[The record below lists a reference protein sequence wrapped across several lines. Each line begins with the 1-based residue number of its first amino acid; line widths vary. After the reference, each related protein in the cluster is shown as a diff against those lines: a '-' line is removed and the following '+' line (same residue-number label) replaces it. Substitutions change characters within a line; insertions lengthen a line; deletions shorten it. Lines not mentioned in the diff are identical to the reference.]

1 MPLFVSQG
9 RYTEGA
15 IKAMLAK
22 PEDRTAA
29 VAKLVD
35 RAGGKLIAF
44 YLLFGEYDWM
54 IVYEAPSG
62 QEAAAIML
70 AAVGA
75 GAITNTKT
83 MLAMSGAEAQA
94 AFELGRALGAEHGVP
109 GPSRA
114 GRP

>member
-1 MPLFVSQG
+1 
-9 RYTEGA
+9 
-15 IKAMLAK
+15 MLAK
-22 PEDRTAA
+22 PEDRTTA
-29 VAKLVD
+29 VTKLVE

-75 GAITNTKT
+75 GAITSTRT
-83 MLAMSGAEAQA
+83 MLAMSGTEAQA
-94 AFELGRALGAEHGVP
+94 AFEAGHALGADYQVP
-109 GPSRA
+109 GAS
-114 GRP
+114 

>member
-29 VAKLVD
+29 VTGLVE
-35 RAGGKLIAF
+35 RAGGRLVAF

-54 IVYEAPSG
+54 LIYEAPSG

-75 GAITNTKT
+75 GAITDTRT
-83 MLAMSGAEAQA
+83 MLAMSGTEAQA
-94 AFELGRALGAEHGVP
+94 AFEAGHALGADYRSP
-109 GPSRA
+109 GA
-114 GRP
+114 A

>member
-29 VAKLVD
+29 VTKLVEQG
-35 RAGGKLIAF
+35 GGKMIAF
-44 YLLFGEYDWM
+44 YLLFGEYDWLL
-54 IVYEAPSG
+54 IYEAPSA
-62 QEAAAIML
+62 QAAAGIIL

-75 GAITNTKT
+75 GATTSTKT
-83 MLAMSGAEAQA
+83 MLAMTGTEGQA
-94 AFELGRALGAEHGVP
+94 ALEVGHKLGADYRNP
-109 GPSRA
+109 GSA
-114 GRP
+114 

>member
-15 IKAMLAK
+15 IKAMLVR

-29 VAKLVD
+29 VTKLVEQ
-35 RAGGKLIAF
+35 AGGKLRA
-44 YLLFGEYDWM
+44 YYMLFGEYDWM
-54 IVYEAPSG
+54 IVYEAPSA

-75 GAITNTKT
+75 GAITSTRT

-94 AFELGRALGAEHGVP
+94 AFEAGHTLGASYPSP
-109 GPSRA
+109 GA
-114 GRP
+114 A

>member
-15 IKAMLAK
+15 IKAMLAR
-22 PEDRTAA
+22 PEDRSAA
-29 VAKLVD
+29 VAKLVE

-75 GAITNTKT
+75 GAITGTRT
-83 MLAMSGAEAQA
+83 MLAMDGAEAQA
-94 AFELGRALGAEHGVP
+94 AFEAGHALGTDYRAP
-109 GPSRA
+109 GA
-114 GRP
+114 A

>member
-1 MPLFVSQG
+1 MPLFISQG

-15 IKAMLAK
+15 IKAMLIK
-22 PEDRTAA
+22 PQDRTAA
-29 VAKLVD
+29 VARLVE
-35 RAGGKLIAF
+35 RAGGKMVAF

-54 IVYEAPSG
+54 VVYEAPSG

-75 GAITNTKT
+75 GAITSTRT

-94 AFELGRALGAEHGVP
+94 AFEAGHALQVDYRAPGAT
-109 GPSRA
+109 
-114 GRP
+114 

>member
-29 VAKLVD
+29 ETKLVEQ
-35 RAGGKLIAF
+35 AGGKLVAF
-44 YLLFGEYDWM
+44 YLLFGEFDWM
-54 IVYEAPSG
+54 IIYEAPSG
-62 QEAAAIML
+62 QEAAAVML

-75 GAITNTKT
+75 GAITSTRT
-83 MLAMSGAEAQA
+83 MLAMSGVAAQA
-94 AFELGRALGAEHGVP
+94 AFEAGHALGADFRALGA
-109 GPSRA
+109 S
-114 GRP
+114 

>member
-15 IKAMLAK
+15 IKAMLVR

-29 VAKLVD
+29 VAKLVE

-62 QEAAAIML
+62 QEAATVML
-70 AAVGA
+70 AVVGA
-75 GAITNTKT
+75 GAVASTRTV
-83 MLAMSGAEAQA
+83 LAMNGAEAQA
-94 AFELGRALGAEHGVP
+94 ALEAGHALGADYRSLG
-109 GPSRA
+109 A
-114 GRP
+114 G

>member
-15 IKAMLAK
+15 IKAMLAR
-22 PEDRTAA
+22 PENRTAA
-29 VAKLVD
+29 VAELVE

-62 QEAAAIML
+62 QEAAAISSPRWAPARSPVPSM
-70 AAVGA
+70 
-75 GAITNTKT
+75 T
-83 MLAMSGAEAQA
+83 MLAMGGAEAQA
-94 AFELGRALGAEHGVP
+94 AFEAGHALETDYRAPGA
-109 GPSRA
+109 A
-114 GRP
+114 